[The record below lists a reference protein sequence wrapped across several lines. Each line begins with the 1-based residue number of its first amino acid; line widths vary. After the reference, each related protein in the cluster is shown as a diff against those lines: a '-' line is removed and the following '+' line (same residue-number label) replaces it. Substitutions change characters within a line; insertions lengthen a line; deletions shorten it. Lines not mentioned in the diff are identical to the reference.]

1 MANPADGHLH
11 VAAVCVTVWI
21 VRDLTYPPIVITA
34 KAAVKALGIDLRL
47 SGSEHI
53 PRQGGAVLA
62 FNHISYVDFIFGGFA
77 TQPAKR
83 LVRYMAKREL
93 FDHRLS
99 GPLMRSLHH
108 IEVDRDDG
116 AKSFDVALEY
126 LAAGEVVGL
135 FPEATISRSYELKD
149 FKTGTVRMAAKA
161 GVPLI
166 PVILWGTQRI
176 YTKDHPRDLSRGKAV
191 SLHVGAPVPL
201 SGSDP
206 VADNARLREQMTSL
220 LDEAIRSYPQ
230 HEESAW
236 WVPQSYGGTALSRD
250 QANKVERAEARERAE
265 RRRAERK
272 ALRDQAD
279 AEG

>member
-1 MANPADGHLH
+1 
-11 VAAVCVTVWI
+11 VCS
-21 VRDLTYPPIVITA
+21 VRDLTYPPIVLAA
-34 KAAVKALGIDLRL
+34 KTAVKAMGMDLRL

-83 LVRYMAKREL
+83 LVRFMAKREL

-108 IEVDRDDG
+108 IEVDREDG
-116 AKSFDVALEY
+116 AKSYDVALDY

-135 FPEATISRSYELKD
+135 FPEATISRSFELKD
-149 FKTGTVRMAAKA
+149 FKTGTVRMAARA

-176 YTKDHPRDLSRGKAV
+176 YTKDHPRDFSRGKAI
-191 SLHVGAPVPL
+191 SLSVGPPVEL
-201 SGSDP
+201 TGSDP
-206 VADNARLREQMTSL
+206 VGDNTRLRAEMSQL
-220 LDEAIRSYPQ
+220 LDRAITTYPQ
-230 HEESAW
+230 HEEGAW
-236 WVPQSYGGTALSRD
+236 WVPRAYGGSALSRD
-250 QANKVERAEARERAE
+250 EANKVERAEARERAE
-265 RRRAERK
+265 RRRADRQ
-272 ALRDQAD
+272 ARRDQTD
-279 AEG
+279 AGT